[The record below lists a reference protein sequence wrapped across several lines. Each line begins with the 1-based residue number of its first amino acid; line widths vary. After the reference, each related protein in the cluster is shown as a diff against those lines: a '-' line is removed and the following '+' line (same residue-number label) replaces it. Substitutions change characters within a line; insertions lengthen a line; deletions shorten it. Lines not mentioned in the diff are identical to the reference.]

1 MNNSELFRAA
11 MKLEAKGKTKEAYRY
26 FLEAAISEN
35 DGEAMR
41 VLARNYMDG
50 YPFEWDTDKAFHY
63 YCLAYENGTDLGP
76 IELMNAGAGY
86 QWKATEE
93 NKTEFYSR
101 ARECYLLAAK
111 KGDSI
116 GFECTGETFFL
127 EGNFGS
133 ACEMFKMAGP
143 KNSLGLH
150 YMGRIYEEGL
160 LGEKDLEKAIH
171 YYKRSIEYGERDE
184 EEYGE
189 DYYCCLSR
197 ERIKALGV

>member
-41 VLARNYMDG
+41 VLARRYMDG
-50 YPFEWDTDKAFHY
+50 YPCEWNTDKAFHY

-76 IELMNAGAGY
+76 IELINAGAGY
-86 QWKATEE
+86 QKKATEE
-93 NKTEFYSR
+93 NTPEFYSL

-111 KGDSI
+111 KGDSF
-116 GFECTGETFFL
+116 GFECAGETFFL
-127 EGNFGS
+127 EENYES
-133 ACEMFKMAGP
+133 AYEMFKMAGP
-143 KNSLGLH
+143 RNSLGLH
-150 YMGRIYEEGL
+150 YLGRMFEEGL
-160 LGEKDLEKAIH
+160 LAQKDLEKAIS
-171 YYKRSIEYGERDE
+171 YYKRSIKYGEYKE

-189 DYYCCLSR
+189 DYYCYLSR